1 MKYNAKRG
9 MIMNIKEELLE
20 EIVNKSGIKTNGLDE
35 AMDKIIDM
43 HSNDEVGK
51 LLVEY
56 FNILR
61 EERYNDINVTTLDES
76 LEGPDEWV
84 DDDEFKDLV
93 GEDVYN
99 KSIEVWKEKGLI
111 R

>member
-1 MKYNAKRG
+1 
-9 MIMNIKEELLE
+9 MNRKEELLE

-35 AMDKIIDM
+35 AMDNIIDM

-56 FNILR
+56 FNMLR
-61 EERYNDINVTTLDES
+61 EERYSDINVTTLDES
-76 LEGPDEWV
+76 LEEPTEWV
-84 DDDEFKDLV
+84 DDNEFKDLV
-93 GEDVYN
+93 GEEVYN
-99 KSIEVWKEKGLI
+99 KSIEVWREKGLI